1 MRSISIRAVLIGG
14 ISDIVLSNLLGI
26 PLAIYVISS
35 GGLSQLPKDQLQ
47 GAVVSAMHA
56 NPGLFAAQLGIGYVC
71 SIAGGFIAAWIAK
84 DRRLLNGILAS
95 WLCVGLGVY
104 SFVSGKVSESLQLT
118 LVLIALTPFAYAL
131 GAWIKIS
138 VSRRRS
144 ASI

>member
-35 GGLSQLPKDQLQ
+35 GGLSHLPKDQLQ

-71 SIAGGFIAAWIAK
+71 SIAGGFIAAWITK
-84 DRRLLNGILAS
+84 GRRLLNGI
-95 WLCVGLGVY
+95 WRLGFGSVWGCTLWY
-104 SFVSGKVSESLQLT
+104 QGK
-118 LVLIALTPFAYAL
+118 
-131 GAWIKIS
+131 
-138 VSRRRS
+138 SRNPCS
-144 ASI
+144 